1 MIKAADRLFRAPAAD
16 KLTVLLMIDRN
27 GLEDQMIKNQA
38 LLEVRP

>member
-1 MIKAADRLFRAPAAD
+1 MIKTVGQLFRAPAAD

-27 GLEDQMIKNQA
+27 GLKDQMIKNQA